1 MASAPAE
8 YAGETEPPLRPD
20 APQAMRRPS
29 SKVTSRPRRASSSA
43 ADKPAIPAPTTQ
55 TSVLAAPDSGA

>member
-8 YAGETEPPLRPD
+8 NAGDTDPPLRPD

-29 SKVTSRPRRASSSA
+29 SKVTLRPRRASSSA
-43 ADKPAIPAPTTQ
+43 VDKPAKPPPTTQ
-55 TSVLAAPDSGA
+55 TSVLATPASGG